1 MYLKSFLV
9 KVRYRDLIMAANTKG
24 ILMKKLTVILA
35 GMMLITSCSQ
45 MTTNKSELA
54 GLQATAENSADAYV
68 ACVVNISLSNASKNA
83 IDVATAVKLA
93 DGFCQVELNQFKTD
107 QEEYLSA
114 QFMVTEKPLNQS
126 VEALNDRALI
136 EVGEALLAAADNQ
149 PAVVAPI
156 AVGAAAAA
164 TASASSAAVPSA
176 VPSTDGW
183 NAEQRVYLDCME
195 DQGRKYSGL
204 NESTT
209 VIADVAQSRCK
220 SYMAGPGS
228 AALEQEGR
236 TLVMGMVL
244 DAKLQGPGR

>member
-1 MYLKSFLV
+1 MACKLK
-9 KVRYRDLIMAANTKG
+9 KG
-24 ILMKKLTVILA
+24 KLMKKLTVIVA
-35 GMMLITSCSQ
+35 SMLLVASCSQ
-45 MTTNKSELA
+45 LKTNKSELA
-54 GLQATAENSADAYV
+54 TLKTTADNFADAYV
-68 ACVVNISLSNASKNA
+68 GCVVNVSLKNTSKNA
-83 IDVATAVKLA
+83 IDVATAVQLA
-93 DGFCQVELNQFKTD
+93 GAVCQTELDQFSGS

-114 QFMVTEKPLNQS
+114 QFMLTEKPLQES
-126 VEALNDRALI
+126 VDTLNERATT

-149 PAVVAPI
+149 PAVAAPVV
-156 AVGAAAAA
+156 VGSAAAA
-164 TASASSAAVPSA
+164 TPSSAAIPSA
-176 VPSTDGW
+176 AAPTNGW
-183 NAEQRVYLDCME
+183 NAEQRIYLDCME